1 VHDPPATAPETTMSQ
16 PAHKAEPARFT
27 LAPLSPTIGA
37 VVRGIDLREAIDDAA
52 KAELRAALL
61 DWKVL
66 FFRDQDITTEQHLNF
81 ARAFGEL
88 EVHPFA
94 PHKHS
99 YPEMLAITHDKDNKG
114 RENTWHSDV
123 TWRIEPSLGSILR
136 ALEVPA
142 VGGDTLFADMYAAY
156 ENLSDEVKAKID
168 GKNALHDFAHF
179 RVAMRKRGLNEEQIE
194 EFNKKYPSVE
204 HPVVR
209 THPETSRK
217 ALYVNAAFTQY
228 IVGMDRAESDK
239 LLKHLYAQASIPEY
253 QCRFHWEKNSLA
265 FWDNRCSQHYAVSDY
280 WPALRRM
287 ERATVI
293 GDRPY

>member
-1 VHDPPATAPETTMSQ
+1 MSNAARKPEPT
-16 PAHKAEPARFT
+16 RLT
-27 LAPLSPTIGA
+27 LSPLSPTIGA
-37 VVRGIDLREAIDDAA
+37 LVGGIDLREAIDAA
-52 KAELRAALL
+52 MKDELRAALL

-66 FFRDQDITTEQHLNF
+66 FFRDQDITTEQHLAF

-94 PHKHS
+94 PHKPG
-99 YPEMLAITHDKDNKG
+99 YPEILAITHDKDNKG

-123 TWRIEPSLGSILR
+123 TWRTEPSLGSILH

-156 ENLSDEVKAKID
+156 ENLTGDVKAKID
-168 GKNALHDFAHF
+168 GKKALHDFAHF
-179 RVAMRKRGLNEEQIE
+179 RTAMRKRGLNEEQIAAM
-194 EFNKKYPSVE
+194 NAKYPTVE
-204 HPVVR
+204 HPIVR
-209 THPETSRK
+209 THPETGRE

-228 IVGMDRAESDK
+228 ILGMEREESDV

-265 FWDNRCSQHYAVSDY
+265 FWDNRCTQHYAVSDY